1 MAIGD
6 IRTSRRLSNLAIFAA
21 ATAAAVAFAA
31 LAARSDLD
39 ARSELDARSALDA
52 GIALNVGPAGLVPT
66 ASHQHAGR
74 KVTDQFATFYE
85 RWTNT
90 ATAAGAQ

>member
-6 IRTSRRLSNLAIFAA
+6 IRTIRRVSNLAIIAA

-31 LAARSDLD
+31 LAAGSDLD
-39 ARSELDARSALDA
+39 ARSDPDA

-66 ASHQHAGR
+66 APHQHADR

-85 RWTNT
+85 RWTST
-90 ATAAGAQ
+90 ATAAGERNGH

>member
-6 IRTSRRLSNLAIFAA
+6 RRFECRLSTLAFAA

-31 LAARSDLD
+31 LAAGSDLNT
-39 ARSELDARSALDA
+39 

-66 ASHQHAGR
+66 SARRHADQ
-74 KVTDQFATFYE
+74 KVTDQFTTFYE
-85 RWTNT
+85 CWTSTVETKEMNS
-90 ATAAGAQ
+90 GH